1 MRPRIL
7 SAVISSHLARSV
19 AARRSPSS
27 RPVRKHSHHP
37 TRGKMHRTRSRA
49 WLGALSLGLLLAS
62 TTAARAQQ
70 AIVTGR
76 VTDEA
81 AGQPVS
87 DVQVVVVGTTL
98 GALTNQDGR
107 YTIRGVP
114 AGAQQVRAIR
124 IGYTESK
131 KPVTVV

>member
-1 MRPRIL
+1 
-7 SAVISSHLARSV
+7 
-19 AARRSPSS
+19 
-27 RPVRKHSHHP
+27 
-37 TRGKMHRTRSRA
+37 MHRTRSRA

-131 KPVTVV
+131 KPVTVGEAMENGAENSRYGRSSVFRVPFSENRCMPSVPITK